1 MHIPTPRLTSR
12 FARLLGWVAALL
24 ILLAVFAMYTVPGFM
39 VMLACAASK
48 ARNPKWTCEGHN
60 CTVQWPVDDRFS

>member
-1 MHIPTPRLTSR
+1 MHIPTPRLASR

-39 VMLACAASK
+39 VMLADQMWAC
-48 ARNPKWTCEGHN
+48 
-60 CTVQWPVDDRFS
+60 F

>member
-1 MHIPTPRLTSR
+1 MHITTPRLTSR

-39 VMLACAASK
+39 VMLADQMWAC
-48 ARNPKWTCEGHN
+48 
-60 CTVQWPVDDRFS
+60 F

>member
-24 ILLAVFAMYTVPGFM
+24 ILLILLAVFAMYTVPGFM
-39 VMLACAASK
+39 VMLADQMWAC
-48 ARNPKWTCEGHN
+48 
-60 CTVQWPVDDRFS
+60 F